1 MAILLNKSTRV
12 LAVAATGA
20 YGSTQVR
27 YMRQTGTNV
36 VGLVSLGRG
45 GTEQDGLP
53 VFDLASEGVAATGAD
68 AAAIYAAPLGV
79 RAAIMECADAG
90 MRLAVAF
97 AENVPMHDT
106 LFAVAYAK
114 ERGLQ
119 LIGPNTLGLASPGCG
134 VLGSVA
140 PAFIRKGSVGVIG
153 RSGTLLLATARMMT
167 EAGVG
172 QSTLVHAGGDTI
184 AGTNPHELFQL
195 FLEDPETTAVAY
207 LGEIGGSKEYRL
219 AEDLAKANKPMFA
232 LIVGRHAPAE
242 KRMGHA
248 GALIESHRETAEAK
262 RKVLADAGAIV
273 CASPMELVARL
284 KQSAA
289 AR

>member
-1 MAILLNKSTRV
+1 MAILLNESTRV
-12 LAVAATGA
+12 LAVSATGA

-36 VGLVSLGRG
+36 VGMVSLGRG

-53 VFDLASEGVAATGAD
+53 VFDMVSDAVAATGAD
-68 AAAIYAAPLGV
+68 TAAIYAAPLGV
-79 RAAIMECADAG
+79 RAAVMECADAG

-97 AENVPMHDT
+97 AENVPTHDT

-114 ERGLQ
+114 QRGAQ
-119 LIGPNTLGLASPGCG
+119 LVGPNTLGLASPGFG
-134 VLGSVA
+134 MLGSMA
-140 PAFIRKGSVGVIG
+140 PMFTRKGSVGVIG
-153 RSGTLLLATARMMT
+153 RSGTLLLSTARMMT

-184 AGTNPHELFQL
+184 TGTNPHELFQL
-195 FLEDPETTAVAY
+195 FMDDPQTTAVAY

-219 AEDLAKANKPMFA
+219 AEDIAKTNKPVFA

-248 GALIESHRETAEAK
+248 GALIQSHRETAEAK
-262 RKVLADAGAIV
+262 RKALAAAGAIV
-273 CASPMELVARL
+273 CASPMELVARM